1 MIRDLTTLMRPHHWL
16 KNSLCFC
23 GMAFSNSIVNS
34 QTIAQS
40 IIVFVCFC
48 ITSSIVYIVN
58 DIIDRN
64 KDSAHPKK
72 CKRPIASGKISVLSA
87 LMLIILL
94 SIICIALSKY
104 INAKSITCIEVY
116 LILNV
121 LYTAILKKVFLIDVF
136 CIGFGFALRTVSG
149 IYCINESPTVWI
161 ITCVF
166 FLTTLIGFGKRK
178 SELNIVTKET
188 LTRDVLREYKGK
200 IVDFCIY
207 ITACLTVFNYIMF
220 TIFSQKNVSLILTI
234 PFVLY
239 GIFYYLKILHSTNYC
254 EEPEK
259 LLIRSK
265 PLIFCLITWLFAYF
279 IIVKSNISIFI

>member
-1 MIRDLTTLMRPHHWL
+1 MLIRPHHWL
-16 KNSLCFC
+16 KNLLCFC
-23 GMAFSNSIVNS
+23 GLAFSNSIVNS
-34 QTIAQS
+34 QAIRQS

-48 ITSSIVYIVN
+48 ITSSIVYIFN
-58 DIIDRN
+58 DIVDRN
-64 KDSAHPKK
+64 NDSAHPKK
-72 CKRPIASGKISVLSA
+72 RKRPIASGNISVLSA
-87 LMLIILL
+87 LSLVIFL
-94 SIICIALSKY
+94 SIVCIALLKCL
-104 INAKSITCIEVY
+104 NAKTFFCIVLY

-121 LYTAILKKVFLIDVF
+121 LYTTNLKRIFLIDVF

-178 SELNIVTKET
+178 SELNIVTNET
-188 LTRDVLREYKGK
+188 LTRDVLKEYKGK

-234 PFVLY
+234 PIVLY
-239 GIFYYLKILHSTNYC
+239 GIFYYLKIVHTTNLC

-259 LLIRSK
+259 LITNSK
-265 PLIFCLITWLFAYF
+265 PLFICLITWLITYF
-279 IIVKSNISIFI
+279 MILKSNFTIFLQN